1 LPLIINDKAP
11 ATRRYVDRARENG
24 AAQIRKIAA
33 LRALRLCCWKWADGP
48 GFNAA
53 VRENTRYAHR
63 PRIAIDLLR
72 STSAALEAIG

>member
-1 LPLIINDKAP
+1 MVWNWP
-11 ATRRYVDRARENG
+11 
-24 AAQIRKIAA
+24 
-33 LRALRLCCWKWADGP
+33 DGP